1 MKCFLGLK
9 GEEARSEEPPPR
21 CVSQPPTPQCM
32 DPRILISYNVEYV
45 PPIIYPLNSN
55 PLLWQYLCTERAQDG
70 GGQRCHRQGH
80 LGFSH
85 SLWPMSPANLLI
97 PTEGGQEVQ
106 PHGSLFIVTY
116 LVLPCNLTPKCAWQ
130 SLNDVPGFGTILA
143 PLSVS
148 CPGLV
153 CSPGDVKGAH
163 LVSTGS
169 LIEQALG
176 DASHAGWCFNS
187 LVLRWIWGSLPMQLL
202 PHPLSFL
209 FAWVFFFGL

>member
-1 MKCFLGLK
+1 MC
-9 GEEARSEEPPPR
+9 
-21 CVSQPPTPQCM
+21 
-32 DPRILISYNVEYV
+32 
-45 PPIIYPLNSN
+45 
-55 PLLWQYLCTERAQDG
+55 
-70 GGQRCHRQGH
+70 
-80 LGFSH
+80 
-85 SLWPMSPANLLI
+85 
-97 PTEGGQEVQ
+97 
-106 PHGSLFIVTY
+106 
-116 LVLPCNLTPKCAWQ
+116 WQ

-209 FAWVFFFGL
+209 FAWVFFSVFKKIYFFNMVTPLLPLTTYIYSCPLAFYSAVSFLLYSWREMFSQPTFDSHLFPYLFINFFPGNHESRICCRSKTHFIFIFYCLCLNSKVCLHPLENHIILHAG